1 MEKAI
6 SILLERHQIK
16 GLHLAQ
22 NISKEDSERK
32 YKNYKLRD
40 RVIIFLSKYSKKS
53 TFGSMGDIQ
62 GGTDKNMN
70 ASSKIIIKKKSKM
83 EIEAE

>member
-1 MEKAI
+1 M
-6 SILLERHQIK
+6 
-16 GLHLAQ
+16 AQ
-22 NISKEDSERK
+22 NISKEDSEIK

-53 TFGSMGDIQ
+53 SFGSMSDLQ

-70 ASSKIIIKKKSKM
+70 ASSKMIKKRKSKM
-83 EIEAE
+83 EI